1 MKFLKNNLIGLL
13 VLVLILAIF
22 IERCNKPVEPTP
34 PPKIVRDTVWVKH
47 DSVIYSKPQL
57 IETIKTIGSNDSL
70 IYLPD
75 TNYAKLVLQYQE
87 VVNQLLVKNIQVDSV
102 RIDSNGYV
110 KIVDTVQ
117 KNLIVGR
124 STEVNIKYPVIKE
137 TVTIF
142 PKKVTQLYIGG
153 DVAGT
158 QTSLIN
164 QVRAGLVLKNKT
176 DQVFSAHVGLNT
188 NGQPVFGLG
197 SYWKLKLKK

>member
-1 MKFLKNNLIGLL
+1 MKFIKNNLIVVL
-13 VLVLILAIF
+13 VLVLLIALL

-34 PPKIVRDTVWVKH
+34 PPKIVRDTVWLKH
-47 DSVIYSKPQL
+47 DSIVYSKPKV
-57 IETIKTIGSNDSL
+57 IKTIEIRSKDSL
-70 IYLPD
+70 IYIPD
-75 TNYAKLVLQYQE
+75 TSYPKLVLQYQE
-87 VVNQLLVKNIQVDSV
+87 VVNQLVAKNIHVDTV

-117 KNLIVGR
+117 KNLIIGR

-164 QVRAGLVLKNKT
+164 QVRAGLVLKNKN

-197 SYWKLKLKK
+197 SYWKLKFK